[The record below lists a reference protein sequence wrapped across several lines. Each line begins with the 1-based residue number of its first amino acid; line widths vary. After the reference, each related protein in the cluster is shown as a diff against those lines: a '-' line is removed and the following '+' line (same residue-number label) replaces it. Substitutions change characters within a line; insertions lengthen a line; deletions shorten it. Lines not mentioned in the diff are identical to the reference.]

1 MKLIKAIIY
10 IIKNKKKPIG
20 TVLAVQDGSIIV
32 SDGYEVFQNYLRYKY
47 AMSVIYNYKNVYKIL
62 KLLKAI

>member
-32 SDGYEVFQNYLRYKY
+32 SNGYEVFQNYLRYNY
-47 AMSVIYNYKNVYKIL
+47 AMSVIYNYKNVYKVL
-62 KLLKAI
+62 KFFRVI